1 MRLLFLFARPF
12 LFLSF
17 PGVLVIPF
25 GARLPTLAPM
35 EAIAIIAFW
44 CVEEMTLRRLMV
56 ILPTMLAMF
65 LRTQGRTAS
74 GSVSYAVSKGA
85 TRLIPLLHSLGFLFL
100 QRFAKF
106 PFLFNQTYELL
117 AVDALSGILV
127 RLVHICRD
135 VLAGEHPP
143 GARQRLRDC

>member
-17 PGVLVIPF
+17 PGALVIPF

-44 CVEEMTLRRLMV
+44 CVEETTLRRLMV
-56 ILPTMLAMF
+56 ILPAVLAMF
-65 LRTQGRTAS
+65 LCTRGRTAS

-85 TRLIPLLHSLGFLFL
+85 T
-100 QRFAKF
+100 
-106 PFLFNQTYELL
+106 
-117 AVDALSGILV
+117 
-127 RLVHICRD
+127 
-135 VLAGEHPP
+135 
-143 GARQRLRDC
+143 